1 MFELLIVGAA
11 IFFGGVY
18 LFKFFFVLLGL
29 LLTSVGFIFKAVITI
44 VMAIVFFP
52 VTLIL
57 AGGILSSGLIGFI
70 LICSLLGALSHKRT
84 QESRYY

>member
-1 MFELLIVGAA
+1 MIVGAA
-11 IFFGGVY
+11 VFFGGVY

-29 LLTSVGFIFKAVITI
+29 LLTSVGFIFKAAITI
-44 VMAIVFFP
+44 VLAVVFFP

-70 LICSLLGALSHKRT
+70 LICALLGALSHKRV